1 MFRSCLISI
10 NENMLFSLYN
20 NIVDNHFLKS
30 LIKFFEKY
38 DISSYV
44 LNQIEN
50 EEERTKFFNNS
61 LFELNDNDLTQEEL
75 NIINN
80 IFKMIYFSI
89 KDDFIIDMK

>member
-1 MFRSCLISI
+1 MFKSCLIAI
-10 NENMLFSLYN
+10 NENMLFGLYN